1 MPPHLTVEGGEITAQ
16 VIAPGYACPANAF
29 LAQIQAACGDD
40 LLSITSA
47 NRSRHRTGADDS
59 PAHWQAAGLLAEFG
73 AEDGFTVLA
82 HPDEAAA
89 RARYLRHLPMSTTI
103 LSFSA
108 VIRRS
113 GDPRPHL
120 VLERHGSMPV
130 CDVRAVLAGLGFGL
144 ILGPRAETRLQR
156 HDYSSQLAHR

>member
-1 MPPHLTVEGGEITAQ
+1 MTTAQ

-29 LAQIQAACGDD
+29 LAQVQAACGDD
-40 LLSITSA
+40 LLAITSA

-59 PAHWQAAGLLAEFG
+59 PAHWRAAGLQAEFR
-73 AEDGFTVLA
+73 AEDGFSVLA

-89 RARYLRHLPMSTTI
+89 RARYPRHLPMSTTI
-103 LSFSA
+103 LGLTT
-108 VIRRS
+108 VIRRP

-120 VLERHGSMPV
+120 LLERHGSMPI

-144 ILGPRAETRLQR
+144 ILGPRAEARLQPR
-156 HDYSSQLAHR
+156 DYSLRLADR